1 MSSLVSKLDSLNLGD
16 ERSILF
22 GYIWRT
28 KQTKKFFVCKNNFF
42 VIPDSEGSRM
52 VLCQKKRFGTEEC
65 FICLKCTN
73 MTAFDNLGQ
82 SANLSSLKEEYCLH
96 AKLCSVIFD
105 GRGEEIC
112 DIPENGFVDVLKQE
126 KEFIGL
132 VHAPPNLQ
140 KKYPGIIVLNS
151 NEKGRKR
158 CNDRPANSVQTAPAS
173 ANVEKIFSL

>member
-1 MSSLVSKLDSLNLGD
+1 MSSLDGLNLLMK
-16 ERSILF
+16 EAFCSVIF
-22 GYIWRT
+22 GG
-28 KQTKKFFVCKNNFF
+28 
-42 VIPDSEGSRM
+42 PSRLKSSLY
-52 VLCQKKRFGTEEC
+52 VKTTFLSYRIQKGQGWSSVRKKRFGTEEC

-132 VHAPPNLQ
+132 VHAPPNLH

-173 ANVEKIFSL
+173 ASEEKISSL

>member
-1 MSSLVSKLDSLNLGD
+1 MKEAFCSVIFGGPSRLKSSLYVKTIFLSYQIQKGQGWSSV
-16 ERSILF
+16 R
-22 GYIWRT
+22 
-28 KQTKKFFVCKNNFF
+28 
-42 VIPDSEGSRM
+42 
-52 VLCQKKRFGTEEC
+52 KKRFGTEEC

-82 SANLSSLKEEYCLH
+82 SAHLSSLKEEYCLH

-105 GRGEEIC
+105 GRGEEIF

-151 NEKGRKR
+151 RTTNKQKCHTCEGNKCVHINTYQSISSKR
-158 CNDRPANSVQTAPAS
+158 IICPS
-173 ANVEKIFSL
+173 I